1 MPYIS
6 GMWYLKFRV
15 KHKGCIYTPKTKA
28 LNIIDY
34 SYLLGHFLRG
44 KNIIL
49 SAIHV
54 LEGSESSIK
63 SYVNYLRKHENV
75 LRIEGSGNVFF
86 TQVIER
92 LHPVEYSIAY
102 NPELLFLAP
111 VINGKD
117 GFEIWQVASWN
128 RKHLEKIINL
138 RKSSIIIDFKLLE
151 FKEKV
156 IHDVYIAN
164 LLPKL
169 APKQLTALK
178 LAFEN
183 GYYQFPKKTDLNQLA
198 KIMKI
203 SKATYQ
209 EHLKKA
215 ESKIIPFILKQK
227 IT

>member
-15 KHKGCIYTPKTKA
+15 KHEGCIYTSKTKE
-28 LNIIDY
+28 LGIIDH
-34 SYLLGHFLRG
+34 SYPLGHVLRG
-44 KNIIL
+44 KNVIL

-63 SYVNYLRKHENV
+63 SYVSYLRRHEAI

-92 LHPVEYSIAY
+92 LNHVEYLAVY
-102 NPELLFLAP
+102 NPELLFPAP
-111 VINGKD
+111 VINDKD
-117 GFEIWQVASWN
+117 GFEIWQVASWD
-128 RKHLEKIINL
+128 RKHLERIINL
-138 RKSSIIIDFKLLE
+138 SKSPNIVYFKLLE

-164 LLPKL
+164 LFPKI
-169 APKQLTALK
+169 APKQLEALR

-183 GYYQFPKKTDLNQLA
+183 GYYNFPKKTDLNKLA
-198 KIMKI
+198 KIMKV

-215 ESKIIPFILKQK
+215 EAKIIQFILKPK
-227 IT
+227 FT